1 MGQIPERSTKYLL
14 LYLINIFCR
23 SLIKLPIYPAV
34 IAQQFKGLQIKQ
46 TDGLPVILA
55 VYGTP
60 DLCIKIDSVN
70 GIFVDTIVYR
80 TSALTHKKLG
90 TLFRKKP
97 EDQQQDENSNNNQD
111 NAGILLSKTTSEN
124 GTK

>member
-1 MGQIPERSTKYLL
+1 MGQIPERSTKHLL

-70 GIFVDTIVYR
+70 GILRVRYGNFPA
-80 TSALTHKKLG
+80 SESLFEELAALQTQI
-90 TLFRKKP
+90 RKGG
-97 EDQQQDENSNNNQD
+97 DV
-111 NAGILLSKTTSEN
+111 
-124 GTK
+124 

>member
-1 MGQIPERSTKYLL
+1 MGQIPERSTKHLL

-80 TSALTHKKLG
+80 TSA
-90 TLFRKKP
+90 
-97 EDQQQDENSNNNQD
+97 
-111 NAGILLSKTTSEN
+111 
-124 GTK
+124 